1 MSHFLLVQLFRL
13 FFAHFQLIK
22 ISKNRGYCTIIQPF
36 SRLILKVYFKVDN
49 LDGFQTSMKGNL
61 VKLSSQ
67 ITWLDVY
74 EITVSVLCIRFI

>member
-1 MSHFLLVQLFRL
+1 MSHFGQTIQT
-13 FFAHFQLIK
+13 FFSHFQLIK
-22 ISKNRGYCTIIQPF
+22 ISKYREYCTIIQPF